1 MTDNEI
7 IKFMQCVMG
16 NDANCSECR
25 YQKVLPFP
33 SCRRMCA
40 KNALDLINRQ
50 KAEIERLEKEIK
62 DKERAYNDEF
72 CSRKEW
78 QSKCRE
84 LLKEKQTTKS
94 EAIKDN
100 EIIKA
105 LKDEIRRA
113 NYIESY
119 YIDCVYIGVFQNALD
134 LINRQKAE
142 IEGLQNENKSIRY
155 CYEQAKSY
163 NDKLAESC
171 EKNCKKFNMTTRA
184 EAIKSLRRG

>member
-16 NDANCSECR
+16 NDANCSECE
-25 YQKVLPFP
+25 YQKTLPFP

-78 QSKCRE
+78 QTKCRE
-84 LLKEKQTTKS
+84 LLKEKQITKS
-94 EAIKDN
+94 EAIKDFAERLKEGIQEN
-100 EIIKA
+100 HYYTSTEDMGNRKRYVHITNIK
-105 LKDEIRRA
+105 DF
-113 NYIESY
+113 SQ
-119 YIDCVYIGVFQNALD
+119 YIDNLVKEMTEV
-134 LINRQKAE
+134 
-142 IEGLQNENKSIRY
+142 NK
-155 CYEQAKSY
+155 
-163 NDKLAESC
+163 ND
-171 EKNCKKFNMTTRA
+171 RA
-184 EAIKSLRRG
+184 